1 MDELTFQPAAEND
14 LAAMLELYNFYIMNT
29 TATFDHGKITPEE
42 FRQRLFIGHEK
53 YKTYL
58 IRLGDD
64 TVGFCFLTQYRKKAA
79 YDRTA
84 EIGLYLK
91 PEFTGK
97 GIGRLVVTFL
107 EEIAVS
113 KGIGVIIASIS
124 GENTASIKLFQK
136 MGYEKCAHYKQVGE
150 KFGRFVDVVDYEKIL
165 VSCNNRHYLN

>member
-1 MDELTFQPAAEND
+1 MDNLTFQPAAEND

-79 YDRTA
+79 YDRTT

-97 GIGRLVVTFL
+97 GIGRLAVTFL

-136 MGYEKCAHYKQVGE
+136 MGYERCAHYRQVGE
-150 KFGRFVDVVDYEKIL
+150 KFGRFIDVIDYEKIL
-165 VSCNNRHYLN
+165 PD

>member
-1 MDELTFQPAAEND
+1 MDNLTFQPAAEND

-79 YDRTA
+79 YDRTT

-97 GIGRLVVTFL
+97 GIGRLAVTFL

>member
-1 MDELTFQPAAEND
+1 MDNLIFQPAAEND
-14 LAAMLELYNFYIMNT
+14 LAAMLELYNFYIATT
-29 TATFDHGKITPEE
+29 TATFDHGQITPEE
-42 FRQRLFIGHEK
+42 FRQLIFIGHEK

-58 IRLGDD
+58 IRLRDE

-97 GIGRLVVTFL
+97 GIGDEAVTFL
-107 EEIAVS
+107 EKIAVS
-113 KGIGVIIASIS
+113 NVIRVIIASIS

-136 MGYEKCAHYKQVGE
+136 LGYERCAHYRQVGE
-150 KFGRFVDVVDYEKIL
+150 KFGSFVDVIDYEKIL
-165 VSCNNRHYLN
+165 SD

>member
-1 MDELTFQPAAEND
+1 
-14 LAAMLELYNFYIMNT
+14 MLELYNFYIMNT

-79 YDRTA
+79 YDRTT

-97 GIGRLVVTFL
+97 GIGRLAVTFL

>member
-1 MDELTFQPAAEND
+1 
-14 LAAMLELYNFYIMNT
+14 MLELYNFYIATT
-29 TATFDHGKITPEE
+29 TATFDHGQITPEE

-53 YKTYL
+53 YKTYI
-58 IRLGDD
+58 IRLDND
-64 TVGFCFLTQYRKKAA
+64 TVGFCFLTQFRKKAA

-97 GIGRLVVTFL
+97 GIGDDAVTFL
-107 EEIAVS
+107 EKVAVI
-113 KGIGVIIASIS
+113 KGIRVIIASIS

-150 KFGRFVDVVDYEKIL
+150 KFGRFVDVIDYENIL
-165 VSCNNRHYLN
+165 PD

>member
-1 MDELTFQPAAEND
+1 MDNLTFQPAAEND

-136 MGYEKCAHYKQVGE
+136 TGYDRCAHYKQVG
-150 KFGRFVDVVDYEKIL
+150 KNSGVW
-165 VSCNNRHYLN
+165 SM